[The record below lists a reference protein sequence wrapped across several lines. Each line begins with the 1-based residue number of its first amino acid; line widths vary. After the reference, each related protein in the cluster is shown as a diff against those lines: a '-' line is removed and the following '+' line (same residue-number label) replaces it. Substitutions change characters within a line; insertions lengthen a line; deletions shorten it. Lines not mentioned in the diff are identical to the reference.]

1 MNIRLKSFNQEE
13 ESMNEEKIGGISLND
28 TSTATMEDLNTG
40 GTSVALAMDEASRE
54 TKGNHHLDERNVSA
68 SGVPTDESGKSGNMS
83 VGTSQNDVYTIGTQR
98 LVNVSN
104 RLSATYENQIV
115 NIMSY
120 IDEGRTAE
128 AMQMAQDLVDHN
140 MSNEV
145 AWLMYAR
152 AKKAWGDNALAIKG
166 FEQAI
171 AINSRFALAYNDL
184 GVFYG
189 DNEQFEQAIYYLN
202 KALEFEPTN
211 TDYMADVVLVLG
223 ETDGT
228 ESAIEKCKYFI
239 DISEDKI
246 LLQNI
251 LGMLYVYLS
260 DEYLVDVPDDYW
272 DPNCDTTPGFISLE
286 DIQDVRKYCNEAKSL
301 LTLDA
306 FKDHA
311 ERAEFLL
318 QVCDDNCQLRRCHKK
333 IYTAFHAI
341 MAFVFYTL
349 ITLVYGA
356 PLAIAIAVFTFK
368 ADYFPLYVYNYIWLT
383 GSDDPLKYSK
393 DSFYQ
398 NHDVLKTM
406 ADGAKEAYAQADSND
421 DSLGW
426 SILKAFFKSQ
436 VWFLKARLQ
445 FYKRYINQKKEQ
457 KKSRISEVKT
467 DDIQPQA

>member
-1 MNIRLKSFNQEE
+1 
-13 ESMNEEKIGGISLND
+13 MNEEKIGGISLND

-40 GTSVALAMDEASRE
+40 GTSVALAMDEASGE
-54 TKGNHHLDERNVSA
+54 TKGNHHLDEMNVSA
-68 SGVPTDESGKSGNMS
+68 SGVPTYESGKSGNTS

-104 RLSATYENQIV
+104 RLSATYENQIG

-128 AMQMAQDLVDHN
+128 AMQMAQDLIDHN

-145 AWLMYAR
+145 AWLIYAF

-171 AINSRFALAYNDL
+171 AINPRFAYAYYSLGEFYADND
-184 GVFYG
+184 
-189 DNEQFEQAIYYLN
+189 QFEQAENYFN
-202 KALEFEPTN
+202 KALELEPTN
-211 TDYMADVVLVLG
+211 IDYMADLVLVLSITDCF
-223 ETDGT
+223 ET
-228 ESAIEKCKYFI
+228 AIEKCKYFI
-239 DISEDKI
+239 DISEDKTF
-246 LLQNI
+246 LQNR
-251 LGMLYVYLS
+251 LGMLYVALS
-260 DEYLVDVPDDYW
+260 NEYLLDIPDDYQ

-301 LTLDA
+301 LTLDS
-306 FKDHA
+306 FKEEA

-318 QVCDDNCQLRRCHKK
+318 QLCDDNCQLLRCHKK

-393 DSFYQ
+393 DSFYR
-398 NHDVLKTM
+398 NHDVLKAM
-406 ADGAKEAYAQADSND
+406 ADEAKEAYAQADSND

-436 VWFLKARLQ
+436 VWFLKARLH

-457 KKSRISEVKT
+457 KKSRISEVKI

>member
-1 MNIRLKSFNQEE
+1 
-13 ESMNEEKIGGISLND
+13 MNEEKIGGISLND
-28 TSTATMEDLNTG
+28 TSTATMEDLNTS
-40 GTSVALAMDEASRE
+40 GTSVASAMDEASGE
-54 TKGNHHLDERNVSA
+54 TKGNHHLDEMSA
-68 SGVPTDESGKSGNMS
+68 SAVRVPIDESGKSGNMS
-83 VGTSQNDVYTIGTQR
+83 VSTSQNDVYTIGTQR

-104 RLSATYENQIV
+104 RLSATYENQIG

-145 AWLMYAR
+145 AWLIYAF

-171 AINSRFALAYNDL
+171 AINPRFAYAYYSL
-184 GVFYG
+184 GVFYA
-189 DNEQFEQAIYYLN
+189 DNDQFEQAEHYFN
-202 KALEFEPTN
+202 KALELEPTN
-211 TDYMADVVLVLG
+211 IDYMSDLVVVLSINDCF
-223 ETDGT
+223 ET
-228 ESAIEKCKYFI
+228 AIEKCKYFI
-239 DISEDKI
+239 DISEDKTF
-246 LLQNI
+246 LQNR
-251 LGMLYVYLS
+251 LGMLYVALS
-260 DEYLVDVPDDYW
+260 NEYLLDIPDDYQ

-301 LTLDA
+301 LTLDS
-306 FKDHA
+306 FKEEA

-318 QVCDDNCQLRRCHKK
+318 QVCDDNCQLLRCHKK

-398 NHDVLKTM
+398 NHDVLKAM
-406 ADGAKEAYAQADSND
+406 ADGAKEGYAQADSND

-426 SILKAFFKSQ
+426 SIIKSLFKSQ